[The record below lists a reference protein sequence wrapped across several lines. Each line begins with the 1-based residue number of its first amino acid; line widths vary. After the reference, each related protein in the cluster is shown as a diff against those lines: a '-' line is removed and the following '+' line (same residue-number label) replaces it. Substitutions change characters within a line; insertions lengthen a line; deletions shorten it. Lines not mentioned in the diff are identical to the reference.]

1 MILKPDLKDKG
12 SEGQY
17 KWDGNTFKKWA
28 RHCRW
33 INTDR
38 VVSRQVSN
46 IWFSRSVERSL
57 AERDTIFTIP
67 YACGLRCND
76 QPEGDSTQEIP
87 IITQNTCVHGSSL
100 VELTPTLLYG
110 GLYSCKTG
118 KWAGLSSWWDYGSRK
133 RVEDRS
139 VEALM
144 TFGSLFEKDKRWQG
158 VRWVRTWADE
168 GGTCEAIL
176 ESCLASTR
184 QAALW
189 RVPTWPP

>member
-1 MILKPDLKDKG
+1 MNKYCLGSRQGIIKIKPDKWMKPTLTVRRG
-12 SEGQY
+12 S
-17 KWDGNTFKKWA
+17 
-28 RHCRW
+28 
-33 INTDR
+33 
-38 VVSRQVSN
+38 
-46 IWFSRSVERSL
+46 
-57 AERDTIFTIP
+57 
-67 YACGLRCND
+67 RCND
-76 QPEGDSTQEIP
+76 QPEGDSAHEIP
-87 IITQNTCVHGSSL
+87 LITQNTWIHGSSL

-168 GGTCEAIL
+168 GGSCEAYL
-176 ESCLASTR
+176 NAAATSTR
-184 QAALW
+184 SSCIR